1 MEVIVVIAILVVLGL
16 ILGISLASA
25 AEIIVGI
32 MIILLSLMMIFF
44 VYMGILLLFTKRSE
58 GELDGFGKVREEGYE
73 TAFYRLTG
81 GQGSEGAEEERLP
94 NIFPAENIMRG
105 SIYTGGRKRLRV
117 FRGRRRSFV
126 IDRHSMAIIIF
137 GLILTAPS
145 LVYVIIEFIQ
155 LRSQQL

>member
-1 MEVIVVIAILVVLGL
+1 MEVVVVIAILVVLGL

-25 AEIIVGI
+25 AQILVGLMIIVLG
-32 MIILLSLMMIFF
+32 LMMLFF
-44 VYMGILLLFTKRSE
+44 GTMGIVLLMTKGGE

-73 TAFYRLTG
+73 TAFYRLKG
-81 GQGSEGAEEERLP
+81 GQGSADSEEERLP

-105 SIYTGGRKRLRV
+105 YIYTEGRKRLRV

-126 IDRHSMAIIIF
+126 IDRHSTAIILF